1 VFVQP
6 ERLAAWTRSPPVIE
20 AKVGGNMVLFQ
31 GNVKGE
37 FITLEEGKKIEQT
50 WRLPQWPEGTRP
62 PCSGGMVVD
71 GQDIIAI

>member
-1 VFVQP
+1 MFVQP

-20 AKVGGNMVLFQ
+20 TKVGGKMVLFQ

-50 WRLPQWPEGTRP
+50 WRLPQWPEGTKHPFSPSRWN
-62 PCSGGMVVD
+62 GD
-71 GQDIIAI
+71 